1 MWWCESPDA
10 GRRPCLVLSRD
21 AAIPRLRRTLV
32 AYASTNERG
41 LASEVVL
48 DPEEDPVVRRCVV
61 QLDVVQTV
69 YISLLTDRMG
79 RLSDERMRQVCAAMA
94 VAIDCR

>member
-1 MWWCESPDA
+1 
-10 GRRPCLVLSRD
+10 
-21 AAIPRLRRTLV
+21 LRRTLV

-41 LASEVVL
+41 LPSEVVL
-48 DPEEDPVVRRCVV
+48 DPAEDPVARRCVV

-69 YISLLTDRMG
+69 PLALLTDRMG
-79 RLSDERMRQVCAAMA
+79 RLSDERMRQVCASMA